1 MTPLTTLQEAD
12 QLYSMSQ
19 PKTSPKP
26 KKNDFFLFKATSRK
40 TPEQWAR
47 ILASRAKHL
56 PEVFVTD

>member
-1 MTPLTTLQEAD
+1 
-12 QLYSMSQ
+12 MSQ